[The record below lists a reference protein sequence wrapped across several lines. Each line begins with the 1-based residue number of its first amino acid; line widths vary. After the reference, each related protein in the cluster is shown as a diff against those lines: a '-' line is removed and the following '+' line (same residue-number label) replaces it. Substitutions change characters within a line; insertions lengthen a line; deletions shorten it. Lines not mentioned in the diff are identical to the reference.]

1 MEAGADTLFDDSVL
15 GARHGVAFV
24 VLTVVVVVE
33 QKWGVP
39 AAEGVGVGR
48 LDGLQAAEGQGVGL
62 LEGLGQ
68 TKSMV
73 GGVKIFF

>member
-1 MEAGADTLFDDSVL
+1 MLDDRLL

-24 VLTVVVVVE
+24 VLPVVVVVE
-33 QKWGVP
+33 RKLGVP
-39 AAEGVGVGR
+39 AAKGEGVGR

-62 LEGLGQ
+62 LEGLRQ

-73 GGVKIFF
+73 GSVKIFFFGKM